1 MSYLY
6 LILAVLLSASMS
18 VAGMF
23 YQKNTAGKK
32 NVSTLFNCMIAASN
46 AACWGVLYLFDFTFH
61 PYVLS
66 YSAVY
71 GICLALFFTGLT
83 GGIKHGSASITSFF
97 KQVAF
102 VLVSVWGFF
111 FWKAPVTPVVIAG
124 IVLIVIALLLC
135 LLEPKPKNGE
145 KKKTSLIWVLFLLLL
160 LVSNAA
166 CSIIQRTQQIEFYQR
181 HGSQLMFFAALVALI
196 ATFLLSLKDDKTE
209 WKETVEENWHIGLAS
224 GVCCSIANVFVILLV
239 KTDLSTSLIY
249 PVLAIGG
256 VAISTLASIFLF
268 KERLRPLQWIGLGIG
283 AVAVFLL
290 N

>member
-1 MSYLY
+1 MSYFY
-6 LILAVLLSASMS
+6 LILAVLLSAAMS

-23 YQKNTAGKK
+23 YEKNTAGKR

-46 AACWGVLYLFDFTFH
+46 AICWGILYIFDFTFH

-83 GGIKHGSASITSFF
+83 GGIKHGSASVTSFF

-111 FWKAPVTPVVIAG
+111 FWKEPVTPVVIVG

-135 LLEPKPKNGE
+135 LLEPKPKNGGP
-145 KKKTSLIWVLFLLLL
+145 KKTSVIWVLFLLLL

-166 CSIIQRTQQIEFYQR
+166 CNIVQRTQQIEFYHR
-181 HGSQLMFFAALVALI
+181 HGSQLMFFAALFALVA
-196 ATFLLSLKDDKTE
+196 TVLLSLKDDKSE

-224 GVCCSIANVFVILLV
+224 GVCCALANVFFILMAQT
-239 KTDLSTSLIY
+239 KLSTSFIY

-256 VAISTLASIFLF
+256 VALSTLASVLLF

-290 N
+290 S